1 VYVSMTVMMLFIL
14 LMRKELMESSIA
26 LNHYLIYLLDSTSA
40 MASFLFC
47 GRVVAWL
54 WRYVGA
60 KFGVALIKCVFIKN

>member
-1 VYVSMTVMMLFIL
+1 MKVIMLFIL
-14 LMRKELMESSIA
+14 LMRKESMESSIM
-26 LNHYLIYLLDSTSA
+26 LNHYLIYLLNSTSA

-47 GRVVAWL
+47 GRMVAWL

>member
-1 VYVSMTVMMLFIL
+1 MHVSMKVMMLFIL
-14 LMRKELMESSIA
+14 LMRKESMESSIA
-26 LNHYLIYLLDSTSA
+26 LNYYLIYLLDSTSA